1 MSKIATADWMGLAV
15 LKNIAVADISMAQFP
30 LPGSHDAGSYGGI
43 NVKSKTQ
50 EYTIAGQLGLG
61 VRYFDFRVR
70 VDNGVYFSHHGSDES
85 RDNPYT
91 AVMRTAGTTYL
102 FDEIATF
109 LRQHP
114 REVVIVNFQD
124 FTSVWN
130 QSFTTDDATNF
141 LSCIKRDFGAVPS
154 NDNLLY
160 IPGGIPTYGQCLN
173 TGGRLIVILNDSAW
187 PIKNNWDPWFFAW
200 SDALRDRFSDYK
212 YWLHSWETL
221 IDDTLADQ
229 QNYLADTGSDGRDLN
244 LFWVSQAIL
253 GYSNVTTP
261 NGESQNKDGASHL
274 NSVFTAAYKD
284 WWAGNSAIS
293 GVTQNVQRPN
303 VLLLDYSGVYDDFAN
318 DCYNL
323 LI

>member
-1 MSKIATADWMGLAV
+1 MSIDKSRWMSLAYGS
-15 LKNIAVADISMAQFP
+15 NMAIADIPMCQFP

-50 EYTIAGQLGLG
+50 HYSIAEQLAIG

-70 VDNGVYFSHHGSDES
+70 VDNGVFFSHHGSDES

-91 AVMRTAGTTYL
+91 AMTKDPNTTYL
-102 FDEIATF
+102 FDEIVTF
-109 LRQHP
+109 LRANQE
-114 REVVIVNFQD
+114 EVVLICFQD

-130 QSFTTDDATNF
+130 QSFTEQDAADF
-141 LSCIKRDFGAVPS
+141 LSCLKRDFGGVPA
-154 NDNLLY
+154 NDDLLY
-160 IPGGIPTYGQCLN
+160 IPGGMPTYGKCIETNQRALA
-173 TGGRLIVILNDSAW
+173 IINDKAFPGTNDGW
-187 PIKNNWDPWFFAW
+187 YFDW
-200 SDALRDRFSDYK
+200 SQYLRDRFSDYK
-212 YWLHSWETL
+212 YWLHSWSTL

-229 QNYLADTGSDGRDLN
+229 QNYLVDTGSDGRDLD

-284 WWAGNSAIS
+284 WWKGQSAIQ
-293 GVTQNVQRPN
+293 GVTQAVQKPN
-303 VLLLDYSGVYDDFAN
+303 VLLLDYSGVYDDFAT

-323 LI
+323 LTGSA